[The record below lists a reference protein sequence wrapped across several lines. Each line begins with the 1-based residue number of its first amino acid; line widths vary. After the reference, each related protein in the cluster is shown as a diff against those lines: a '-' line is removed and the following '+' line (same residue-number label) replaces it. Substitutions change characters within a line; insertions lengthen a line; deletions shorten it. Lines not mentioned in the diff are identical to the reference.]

1 MHPPFSQLPA
11 SGRLPTL
18 LPGVCVRL
26 LILLLLLP
34 LLPATD
40 AIASSANATWDPATF
55 DYCAAN
61 PAPHSINGTAAANT
75 PCYTDQVLTRQNTST
90 SYATGG
96 TAIMYMKFVT
106 TGPLGGANY
115 TSTAVFYPVVDDYSE
130 LQIPN
135 SMKNFVA
142 WRAAEIFADLLA
154 MGSGW
159 SKLRQNTTTLHS
171 PQISLELLY
180 AGNIYALPYKR
191 WAVLQ
196 DATVLYVPS
205 RTAIITLDNGV
216 LTSFDWFS
224 TTCTLSTCTCLDSI
238 CTESCPGA
246 NCPITAF
253 VGWSGTDAGGQ
264 QLTSSQ
270 RDIWRF

>member
-1 MHPPFSQLPA
+1 MHPPFSRLPA

-26 LILLLLLP
+26 LSLLLLLLLLLP
-34 LLPATD
+34 AAD

-135 SMKNFVA
+135 S
-142 WRAAEIFADLLA
+142 
-154 MGSGW
+154 W

-270 RDIWRF
+270 RDIWRFQNAF